1 MKLKIYISIIL
12 FLTISLPQLD
22 SQDITVKAQFDT
34 SLIYIGDQIN
44 YTVTV
49 DQPADIRLDIANSK
63 DTLFGKIEI
72 LAGPVIDTLKL
83 ENNRLRII
91 NKYLVTSFDTG
102 FFEVPPVYAEL
113 PGGTEIKR
121 FYSDYA
127 PLGVMRVN
135 ITPSDTTSA
144 IFDIIGPYKA
154 PLTIGEILPWVL
166 LVALSAALLWT
177 IIRLY
182 SRFKKVKPEYEPV
195 VIKEE
200 AHVTAF
206 RDLEKLK
213 LEKLWQKGELKQYYS
228 RLTEIIRK
236 YLKNRYGVDSLELT
250 TSETLDELLRT
261 GFKKDTAYIMLRD
274 ILNGA
279 DLVKF
284 AKYRPDPSENEL
296 HFDNSW
302 QFVDITR
309 QKEEIKEPVNENS
322 GKEVKE

>member
-1 MKLKIYISIIL
+1 MRSKIYIFL
-12 FLTISLPQLD
+12 FLYLTAYLPRLS

-34 SLIYIGDQIN
+34 SRIYIGDQIS

-49 DQPADIRLDIANSK
+49 DQPAGIKLDIATSK
-63 DTLFGKIEI
+63 DTLFGNIEI
-72 LAGPVIDTLKL
+72 LSGPAIDTMAL

-91 NKYLVTSFDTG
+91 NRYLVTSFDTG
-102 FFEVPPVYAEL
+102 FYEVPPVYAEL
-113 PGGTEIKR
+113 PGESGIKR
-121 FYSDYA
+121 YYSDYA

-135 ITPSDTTSA
+135 ITPPDTTSA

-154 PLTIGEILPWVL
+154 PLTIGEIFPWL
-166 LVALSAALLWT
+166 LLAALTAALVWV
-177 IIRLY
+177 IIRLFR
-182 SRFKKVKPEYEPV
+182 RFKKAKPEYEPV
-195 VIKEE
+195 VIKEA
-200 AHVTAF
+200 AHVIAF
-206 RDLEKLK
+206 RELEKLK
-213 LEKLWQKGELKQYYS
+213 NGKLWQKGEVKQYYS
-228 RLTEIIRK
+228 QLTGIIRQ
-236 YLKNRYGVDSLELT
+236 YLGNRYGVDSLELT

-261 GFKKDTAYIMLRD
+261 GFKKDAAYIMLRD

-296 HFDNSW
+296 HFENSW

-309 QKEEIKEPVNENS
+309 QKEETKEPVNENS